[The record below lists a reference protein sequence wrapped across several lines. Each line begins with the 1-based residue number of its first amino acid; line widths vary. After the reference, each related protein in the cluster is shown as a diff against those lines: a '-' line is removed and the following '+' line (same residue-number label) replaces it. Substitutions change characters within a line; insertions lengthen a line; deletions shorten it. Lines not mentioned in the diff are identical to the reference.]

1 MQLCSAKRTLQKGF
15 TLAEVAVAAAVVVLF
30 GLASFATN
38 ERLLVA
44 LKTQRETTAA
54 TMMLQERME
63 AVRSLMYSGV
73 ATNTTSGSTNPPS
86 SAADIVATTTT
97 SEAPLG
103 SMTETIT
110 VSGYQ
115 LAPGGT
121 STTHSNVWQRNAAHP
136 TGNMTDTVGAFDLAG
151 NYDLIKVD
159 IQVSWTSTGGRTRNR
174 ELSTICGKG
183 NRGS

>member
-1 MQLCSAKRTLQKGF
+1 MLPPRSSNHAPGF
-15 TLAEVAVAAAVVVLF
+15 TLAEVLVAVGVVVMF
-30 GLASFATN
+30 GMAAFATN
-38 ERLLVA
+38 QRLLFA
-44 LKTQRETTAA
+44 LKSQRETTAA

-63 AVRSLMYSGV
+63 TFRSLMYSGV
-73 ATNTTSGSTNPPS
+73 ATNTTSGSTSPPS
-86 SAADIVATTTT
+86 TAADIVATATT

-121 STTHSNVWQRNAAHP
+121 STTHSNVWQRNATYP
-136 TGNMTDTVGAFDLAG
+136 TGNMTDTVGTFDLAG

-159 IQVSWTSTGGRTRNR
+159 IQVSWTSAGGRTRNR